1 MQSLAH
7 FRLSLYRSLVLPFS
21 LFVLLASLGLAGW
34 ISYRTQ
40 RDALREFAQL
50 AQTNA
55 RFIDELQLPLSP
67 ALAHKL
73 STVLG
78 VQVGFYTADGAG
90 LHSGAAA
97 WPDGLESA
105 VEDAIAAAS
114 PAFQFRGYAAA
125 VAPFGRQSGH
135 LVLVR
140 ASRSFLAVGLGDAVL
155 IPTLVMT
162 LACGLLA
169 YYLAHRIVRPLVI
182 LTHWL
187 PHIQQEGVTVAAIPA
202 AVAQR
207 SDEIGELARA
217 LEATSQRLREEQ
229 CRRRQSERMATLGR
243 IATSLAHEIRNPAAS
258 ISLHADLLA
267 RDPNMPQ
274 SESIALIRSE
284 VDRITGLV
292 NQWLFVVRPA
302 PPQCGRHDLVALVRR
317 VSDNLSAALSHAGA
331 AIRMQQPAAP
341 LPVSCDQTRIEQVM
355 RNLLVNA
362 LQAMPEGGEIRI
374 HLEAVEDTVVCCIQD
389 SGAGFSDAALQHFG
403 EPFFSER
410 EGGMGIGLTLACEVV
425 EAHQG
430 EITAAN
436 AAAGGAVVRVQLPL
450 APGHPATEL

>member
-1 MQSLAH
+1 M
-7 FRLSLYRSLVLPFS
+7 PFS
-21 LFVLLASLGLAGW
+21 VFVLLASLGLAGW
-34 ISYRTQ
+34 ISYRIQ
-40 RDALREFAQL
+40 RDGLREFEQL

-55 RFIDELQLPLSP
+55 RFIDELQLPHSP
-67 ALAHKL
+67 ALARKL

-78 VQVGFYTADGAG
+78 VQVGFYGADGAG
-90 LHSGAAA
+90 LYSGAAS
-97 WPDGLESA
+97 WPDGFQAA
-105 VEDAIAAAS
+105 VEAAIAAAS
-114 PAFQFRGYAAA
+114 PAVQFRGYEAA
-125 VAPFGRQSGH
+125 VAPFERQSGH

-140 ASRSFLAVGLGDAVL
+140 ASRSVWAVGLGDAVL
-155 IPTLVMT
+155 IPTLMMT

-182 LTHWL
+182 LTQWL
-187 PHIQQEGVTVAAIPA
+187 PHIKEEGVTVAAISA
-202 AVAQR
+202 AVSQR

-258 ISLHADLLA
+258 IRLHADLLA
-267 RDPNMPQ
+267 RDPQ
-274 SESIALIRSE
+274 LTDVESIALIRSE
-284 VDRITGLV
+284 VDRISGLV

-302 PPQCGRHDLVALVRR
+302 PPECGRHDLVALVRR
-317 VSDNLSAALSHAGA
+317 VTQTLSAALSHAGA
-331 AIRMQQPAAP
+331 AISMSEPAAP
-341 LPVSCDQTRIEQVM
+341 LPVYCDQARIEQVI

-374 HLEAVEDTVVCCIQD
+374 HLAAAGDSVVCCIQD
-389 SGAGFSDAALQHFG
+389 SGAGFSEAALQHFG

-430 EITAAN
+430 KITAVN
-436 AAAGGAVVRVQLPL
+436 AAAGGAVVRVQLPC
-450 APGHPATEL
+450 AAGHPASGL